1 MCAAADICSDA
12 LGHIPDASY
21 FFFARIRIEKELHRR
36 RRGGVELRGHSE
48 KEEGGG
54 IAAPKREEDVVV
66 SGSRRS

>member
-1 MCAAADICSDA
+1 MLVIF
-12 LGHIPDASY
+12 L
-21 FFFARIRIEKELHRR
+21 FFASRIRIEKELHRR